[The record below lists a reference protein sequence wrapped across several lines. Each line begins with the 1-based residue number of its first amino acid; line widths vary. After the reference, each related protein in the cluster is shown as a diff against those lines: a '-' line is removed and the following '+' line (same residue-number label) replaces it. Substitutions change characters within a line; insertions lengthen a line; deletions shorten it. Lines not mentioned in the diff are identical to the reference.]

1 MSTSPR
7 SIEELEDPEH
17 LRHQRWEWL
26 GERIGWGLIAGV
38 LTAAIAGL
46 VGPGPLSSRRVAS
59 GDGSLAVEYD
69 AFQRSQAPA
78 VLRIRVRPE
87 TLAGDL
93 DLALSRTLTDATKLE
108 QIVPEPVVSKLDDG
122 QLILS
127 FRATDLEQGEIV
139 LYRYQYERFGSFR
152 HRIRLAGR
160 QPVEIQ
166 QWVFP

>member
-7 SIEELEDPEH
+7 SIEELENPEH
-17 LRHQRWEWL
+17 LRHQRGEWL
-26 GERIGWGLIAGV
+26 GERIGWGLIAAV

-46 VGPGPLSSRRVAS
+46 VGPGPLSSRQVAS
-59 GDGSLAVEYD
+59 GDGTLTVEYD

-78 VLRIRVRPE
+78 VLRIRVQPE
-87 TLAGDL
+87 GSAGDL
-93 DLALSRTLTDATKLE
+93 DLALSRTLTDATQLE
-108 QIVPEPVVSKLDDG
+108 QIVPEPVVSSLDDDEV
-122 QLILS
+122 ILS
-127 FRATDLEQGEIV
+127 LRAGDLKRGEVV